1 MSKTMSDSVSLQWM
15 SQHILPLEAEVRG
28 WLGLHARTL
37 SKADVDDVIQEAY
50 ARIWKAG
57 IHTITQPRAY
67 FYTAVRNLLCEQ
79 ARRARIVPM
88 ERMGEIDSLRIIS
101 AEPGPDQRANARQE
115 LAQLLAA
122 MAELPPQC
130 RRAFQLRKLDG
141 LSQRDVAAAMGIA
154 EKTVEKHLMKAL
166 LRIADAMARTRQTG
180 GSSENKQHDSR
191 HKRD

>member
-1 MSKTMSDSVSLQWM
+1 MSKKMPDSASLQWM

-57 IHTITQPRAY
+57 IHSIAQPRAY
-67 FYTAVRNLLCEQ
+67 FYTTIRNLLSEQ

-122 MAELPPQC
+122 MSELPPQC
-130 RRAFQLRKLDG
+130 RRVFELRKLDG

-154 EKTVEKHLMKAL
+154 QKTVEKHLMKAL
-166 LRIADAMARTRQTG
+166 LRIADAMSGTSHADGRT
-180 GSSENKQHDSR
+180 ENKQHDIR